1 MHATASKLYIDGD
14 PCDSDSGETYPV
26 FNPADLDDHVGDAAN
41 AVASDVDRACE
52 AAQAAFPGW
61 ADLSYARRAEY
72 LNQAAERL
80 LASEEDL
87 ERRIALFT
95 REHGKLLR
103 ESRIENTRIADRLR
117 EVAGYAERLA
127 TDTRLPGPP
136 QDTIV
141 TRHPRGVAALVV
153 PWNWP
158 LAILGAKLPQAL
170 IAGNTVVIKLAES
183 SPLATAQSVAL
194 IADALPP
201 GVVNL
206 VTGSSSRI
214 GDALLRHPHVRY
226 INFTGSV
233 PIGKH
238 VMKVAAEN
246 LTPVTLELGGNDAGI
261 VLDDAELDAQALQRL
276 YTGAFLTSGQVCMAL
291 KRLYV
296 HRSRFDEVVQGLSD
310 ILEPLILGSGLDP
323 DTSFAPVNNERQFAA
338 VNALIL
344 QAQKAGADIRE
355 FGRLDP
361 KARGYFI
368 KPRLVIDPDPALDV
382 VAKEQFGP
390 ILPILPFDSDDQA
403 IAQANDSE
411 FGLCSSIWTRDLE
424 RAVSLARRIEAGF
437 TYINGHGPTVQ
448 DARAPF
454 GGFKHSGIGRNFG
467 YEGIV
472 SFQGYHSIS
481 APPGS
486 TLS

>member
-1 MHATASKLYIDGD
+1 MTSSSQLYIDGHR
-14 PCDSDSGETYPV
+14 CDSDSGETYPV
-26 FNPADLDDHVGDAAN
+26 SNPADLDEHVGDAASG
-41 AVASDVDRACE
+41 VASDVGKACQ
-52 AAQAAFPGW
+52 AAQAAFPAW
-61 ADLSYARRAEY
+61 AGLSYQQRAEY
-72 LNQAAERL
+72 LNKAAAKL
-80 LASEEDL
+80 LDDEEDL
-87 ERRIALFT
+87 ERRISLFT
-95 REHGKLLR
+95 REHGKLHR
-103 ESRIENTRIADRLR
+103 ESTIENTRIADRLR
-117 EVAGYAERLA
+117 EVATYADRLA
-127 TDTRLPGPP
+127 TDATLPGPP

-141 TRHPRGVAALVV
+141 TRQPRGVAALVV

-170 IAGNTVVIKLAES
+170 IAGNTVVIKLAKN
-183 SPLATAQSVAL
+183 SPLATAQAVAL
-194 IADALPP
+194 MADALPP
-201 GVVNL
+201 GAINL

-214 GDALLRHPHVRY
+214 GDALLRHSHIRY

-233 PIGKH
+233 SIGKH
-238 VMKVAAEN
+238 VMSVAAEN

-261 VLDDAELDAQALQRL
+261 VLDDAKLDEMALQRL

-310 ILEPLILGSGLDP
+310 ILAQLVLGSGLDP
-323 DTSFAPVNNERQFAA
+323 EVSFAPVNNERQFKAI
-338 VNALIL
+338 NSMIR
-344 QAQKAGADIRE
+344 QAEEAGADVRQ
-355 FGRLDP
+355 FGRLKSTTP
-361 KARGYFI
+361 GHFI

-382 VAKEQFGP
+382 VAREQFGP
-390 ILPILPFDSDDQA
+390 ILPVIPFDSDEQA
-403 IAQANDSE
+403 IAATNNSE
-411 FGLCSSIWTRDLE
+411 FGLCSSVWTQDLD

-454 GGFKHSGIGRNFG
+454 GGFKNSGIGRNFG

-472 SFQGYHSIS
+472 AFQGYHAIS

-486 TLS
+486 IF